1 MHDFIK
7 KAKEEGKIKKYSEVR
22 YTDPDLLEDNFPGFY
37 IGEQVTKYN
46 EYNIGDIVYVKNY
59 VYKDGTERF
68 NHLFVI
74 IDKESYAV
82 PVDYFCM
89 FLSSKVEKVKYK
101 ENILL
106 KRDNINGLQKDS
118 IVKTDAVYEFENDDI
133 EMCIGKVNQDLV
145 NKFIKYYMG
154 DYDE

>member
-1 MHDFIK
+1 MHDFLK

-22 YTDPDLLEDNFPGFY
+22 YTDPDLLDNNCPEFY

-59 VYKDGTERF
+59 VYKDETKGF

-74 IDKESYAV
+74 IDKDNYAV
-82 PVDYFCM
+82 PVNYFCM
-89 FLSSKVEKVKYK
+89 LLSSKIEKIKYK
-101 ENILL
+101 NNILL
-106 KRDNINGLQKDS
+106 KQDKMNRLTKDS
-118 IVKTDAVYEFENDDI
+118 IVKTDTLYEISDENI
-133 EMCIGKVNQDLV
+133 EMCIGKVKQDLV